1 MANGRIVA
9 IYISPVGE
17 SRRLVREAHAY
28 EGVGLK
34 GDNSA
39 DKLVTFVD
47 YLLLQKKGIEH
58 ADSGANIV
66 TEDIDLTSL
75 VGEYFS
81 IDDAQFKGLE
91 LDSDGR
97 LVAEVYSTGWIRMR
111 DEVVPPYKGP
121 LLSLR
126 CMG

>member
-1 MANGRIVA
+1 MANGRVVA

-17 SRRLVREAHAY
+17 SRTLVPEAHAY

-39 DKLVTFVD
+39 VKVVTFVD
-47 YLLLQKKGIEH
+47 YLLLRKKGIEY
-58 ADSGANIV
+58 ANSGANIV

-81 IDDAQFKGLE
+81 IDDAKFKGLE
-91 LDSDGR
+91 LDPDGR
-97 LVAEVYSTGWIRMR
+97 LVAEVYSTGWIRTR

-121 LLSLR
+121 LLSPR
-126 CMG
+126 CMC